1 MESIV
6 AREVVATWL
15 VRVSEVL
22 NECLT
27 GSSDH
32 VSLPLLLPGQQHFI
46 LLSTAWFPELVQFNG
61 HIVATV

>member
-6 AREVVATWL
+6 AREVEATWL
-15 VRVSEVL
+15 VCVSEVL

-32 VSLPLLLPGQQHFI
+32 VSLPLLFTGHQHFI